1 MEALRIGAD
10 AFASDLNP
18 VAVLL
23 NKMVLEYIEPL
34 VGTLDPLV
42 RRLVMSS

>member
-23 NKMVLEYIEPL
+23 NKMLLEYIEPWWERW
-34 VGTLDPLV
+34 TPW
-42 RRLVMSS
+42 